1 MVGLGRSVD
10 DDDTALIMH
19 IKAKCSC
26 DMCVHIDLQCSELQK
41 QVEKLKREN
50 KELQMKHIATQSLS
64 PGQSIRPGS
73 WIEQKLQARLNQA
86 LKVT

>member
-1 MVGLGRSVD
+1 MGRRKVLFCEIYGGTGEECG

-26 DMCVHIDLQCSELQK
+26 DMCVHIDLQCSELRIQK

-50 KELQMKHIATQSLS
+50 KEL
-64 PGQSIRPGS
+64 
-73 WIEQKLQARLNQA
+73 
-86 LKVT
+86 